1 LLVCVVRQQLKL
13 IMANRRNNRQRKN
26 KVAAKSASMNNSLV
40 LSSILTRG
48 PSDPQPVQ
56 YTIEHVYRTRLTLAP
71 AGSTDVAV
79 TLGDLM
85 GTVPG
90 GATMWAQARL
100 EHITVFSEATAQG
113 YVRLRITNLQSATIP
128 PQGGDGK
135 TFEDFGTQG
144 SLRPVVHVKPCLSL
158 RQQWWDTAAAEE
170 NPTLFF
176 VNHGSTGQ
184 LLVYAT
190 LHLRSVQR
198 PT

>member
-1 LLVCVVRQQLKL
+1 
-13 IMANRRNNRQRKN
+13 MANRRNNRQRKN

-48 PSDPQPVQ
+48 PADPQPVQ

-71 AGSTDVAV
+71 AGATDVPVA
-79 TLGDLM
+79 LSDLM
-85 GTVPG
+85 NTVPG
-90 GATMWAQARL
+90 GITMWSQARL
-100 EHITVFSEATAQG
+100 EHVTVFGEASSQG
-113 YVRLRITNLQSATIP
+113 YVRLRITHLESTSSP
-128 PQGGDGK
+128 PSGGDGK

-158 RQQWWDTAAAEE
+158 RQQWWDTVAGEID
-170 NPTLFF
+170 PILFL
-176 VNHGSTGQ
+176 VNHGTTGQ

-190 LHLRSVQR
+190 LHLRSVPR